1 MAMYGPIPKRDS
13 ERVRRNKP
21 DVPTEV
27 VTLPGV
33 VEVPDLDIP
42 DAHPM
47 IVDFYAS
54 LSESGQSM
62 YYEPSD
68 WQFARLTMVFLDG
81 LLKSSRV
88 NGNILQVVNSM
99 LSNLLV
105 TEGERRRV
113 RMEVERGQTES
124 TVYHAEDYF
133 RQRLSQPAA

>member
-1 MAMYGPIPKRDS
+1 MGMYGPIPKRDS

-21 DVPTEV
+21 DVPTDV
-27 VTLPGV
+27 IALPGV
-33 VEVPDLDIP
+33 VEMPELDIP
-42 DAHPM
+42 NPHPL
-47 IVDFYAS
+47 IIDFYAS
-54 LSESGQSM
+54 LADSGQSQ

-68 WQFARLTMVFLDG
+68 WQYARLTMVFLND
-81 LLKSSRV
+81 LLRSNRV

-99 LSNLLV
+99 LSSLLV

-133 RQRLSQPAA
+133 RQRLTQPAS